1 MTPLMSVPSGAKT
14 PPSENIPPLPT
25 TPCPSTDMTPP
36 SIVLVDAAAY
46 ICTCKMEGSVQ
57 FSMLHIPES
66 VDLHSASTAEE
77 QPDLSCVPPEYHD
90 FADVFNKA
98 KADGLPPHCPYDL
111 KIDLED
117 GAIPPLD
124 TMYSLSSTELEA
136 L

>member
-1 MTPLMSVPSGAKT
+1 
-14 PPSENIPPLPT
+14 
-25 TPCPSTDMTPP
+25 
-36 SIVLVDAAAY
+36 
-46 ICTCKMEGSVQ
+46 MEGSVQ

-77 QPDLSCVPPEYHD
+77 RPDLSCVPPEYHD